1 MATSLFSGREILLG
15 ITGGIAACRAAE
27 VLSLLRDAGAH
38 ASVVM
43 TEGATAF
50 VTPLTF
56 EALTGRAVATS
67 ALELSEHKPAHVLA
81 GHQADA
87 IVVAPAS
94 AAFLGRLAAGIPSDA
109 VTLAILCSRA
119 PLILAPAMH
128 TRMWEH
134 PAVQEN
140 VKRLVSRGAILVG
153 PVRGRLSTGEE
164 GVGRMAEPA
173 EIITA
178 VEKSLKGLRSK
189 V

>member
-1 MATSLFSGREILLG
+1 MATSPLSGREILLG

-38 ASVVM
+38 ATVAM
-43 TEGATAF
+43 TEGARAF
-50 VTPLTF
+50 VTPLAF

-67 ALELSEHKPAHVLA
+67 PLELSEHKPSHVLA
-81 GHQADA
+81 GSRADA

-134 PAVQEN
+134 EAVREN
-140 VKRLVSRGAILVG
+140 VRRLAARGAILVG
-153 PVRGRLSTGEE
+153 PVLGRLATGEE
-164 GVGRMAEPA
+164 GVGRMAEPTDIVKA
-173 EIITA
+173 I
-178 VEKSLKGLRSK
+178 EKAISRPVSSR
-189 V
+189 

>member
-1 MATSLFSGREILLG
+1 MATSPLSGRKILLG

-27 VLSLLRDAGAH
+27 VLSRLRDAGAD
-38 ASVVM
+38 ASVAM
-43 TEGATAF
+43 TEGARAF

-56 EALTGRAVATS
+56 EALTGRPVAVS

-87 IVVAPAS
+87 VVVAPAS

-140 VKRLVSRGAILVG
+140 LRQIVARGAVVVG

-173 EIITA
+173 EIVAAI
-178 VEKSLKGLRSK
+178 EKALKGPRSK